1 MIRVARRAY
10 TLAVFTNSFPDS
22 DRFLAAIQP
31 MLEARDIA
39 ALAAY
44 LGKSYS
50 NEQLCAILCVTDRDA
65 CKVAAL
71 CLGLVGD
78 ANCIPSLVDRLR
90 DADPVINQMAEHA
103 LWSIWFRGGTP
114 RANQELAHGAR
125 SLSDREFDDALRR
138 FNRALI
144 LCPDF
149 AEAYNQRGIAHYM
162 QDHFEA
168 ALLDYQ
174 MTVEL
179 MPCHFSAWA
188 GLGHCYAQ
196 LEMIPQAI
204 DSYEKAREL
213 NPHLEGISRALGD
226 LRRLAFRKGHYGESG
241 EC

>member
-1 MIRVARRAY
+1 MIHVVRRAY
-10 TLAVFTNSFPDS
+10 TLSVSTTSFPDS
-22 DRFLAAIQP
+22 DRFVAAIQP
-31 MLEARDIA
+31 LLEARDVA

-44 LGKSYS
+44 LDS
-50 NEQLCAILCVTDRDA
+50 NYTSEQLCGLLCVADRDA
-65 CKVAAL
+65 RKVAAL
-71 CLGLVGD
+71 ALGLVGD
-78 ANCIPSLVDRLR
+78 ASCIPSLVGRLR
-90 DADPVINQMAEHA
+90 DTDAVINQMAEHA

-114 RANQELAHGAR
+114 QANQELALGAR

-138 FNRALI
+138 FSRALI

-149 AEAYNQRGIAHYM
+149 AEAYDQRGIAHYL

-174 MTVEL
+174 RTVEL

-204 DSYEKAREL
+204 EAYEQAREIS
-213 NPHLEGISRALGD
+213 PHLDGIAEALGN
-226 LRRLAFRKGHYGESG
+226 LRRLAIRRQAD
-241 EC
+241 

>member
-1 MIRVARRAY
+1 MILAEPRAY
-10 TLAVFTNSFPDS
+10 TVLVSTTSFPDS
-22 DRFLAAIQP
+22 EGFLTAIQP
-31 MLEARDIA
+31 LLAARDVT

-44 LGKSYS
+44 LGGNYTS
-50 NEQLCAILCVTDRDA
+50 EQLCALLCVADRDA

-71 CLGLVGD
+71 ALGLVGD
-78 ANCIPSLVDRLR
+78 AECIPSLVDRLR
-90 DADPVINQMAEHA
+90 DVDPVINQMAEHA

-114 RANQELAHGAR
+114 PANQQLAHGAK
-125 SLSDREFDDALRR
+125 SLSDREFDHALRR
-138 FNRALI
+138 FSRALV

-149 AEAYNQRGIAHYM
+149 AEAYDQRGIAHYL

-174 MTVEL
+174 RTVEL

-204 DSYEKAREL
+204 EAYEQAREI
-213 NPHLEGISRALGD
+213 NPHLEGMAEALGD
-226 LRRLAFRKGHYGESG
+226 LRRLAVRRKAD
-241 EC
+241 